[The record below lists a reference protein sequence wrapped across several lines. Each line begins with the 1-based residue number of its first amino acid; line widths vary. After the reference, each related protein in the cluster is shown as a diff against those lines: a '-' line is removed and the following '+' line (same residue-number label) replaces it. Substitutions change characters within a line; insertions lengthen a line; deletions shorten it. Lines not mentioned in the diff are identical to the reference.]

1 MAIVQGGLHWVYGIS
16 KEVLN
21 QVYGIFTI
29 FNVTLKFRYLVYS
42 NVVHF
47 WYKVCKSCVWLEKF
61 AIMNLLGFIR
71 YVMYLVSK
79 MSGYEVVDIVD

>member
-29 FNVTLKFRYLVYS
+29 
-42 NVVHF
+42 
-47 WYKVCKSCVWLEKF
+47 CKSCVWLEKF